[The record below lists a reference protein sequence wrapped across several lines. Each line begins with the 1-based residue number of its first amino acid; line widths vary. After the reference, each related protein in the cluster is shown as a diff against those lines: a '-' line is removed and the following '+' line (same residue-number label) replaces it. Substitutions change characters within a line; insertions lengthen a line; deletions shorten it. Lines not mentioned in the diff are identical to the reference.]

1 MVLQRK
7 WKIAALLMAFVLL
20 LAMAAAGCADNESQG
35 PNEAKEPAN
44 KKVILATT
52 TSTVDTGLLDE
63 LLPIFKEQT
72 GYEVSTIAVGTGEAL
87 RMGEEGNA
95 DVLLTHAPASEQP
108 LVDKGDVINYQL
120 VMHNDFV
127 IVGPA
132 SDPAKIKGMKSAADS
147 FKKIMDSSSAFVSR
161 GDDSGTHK
169 KEKSIWEKLNV
180 EPKGDW
186 YIEAGAG
193 MGDTLRMASEEQAYT
208 LTDRGTY
215 LAWKDKLDL
224 EVMVEGD
231 KILLNIYHVMQVNP
245 EKNDKI
251 NAEGAK
257 AFVEF
262 MVSPD
267 TQKIIEDFGKD
278 KYGEPLFIPDA
289 GKNED
294 EIGM

>member
-1 MVLQRK
+1 MKLRK
-7 WKIAALLMAFVLL
+7 KWVTGIMLAFILSLVMAV
-20 LAMAAAGCADNESQG
+20 AGCAQEEPKDTD
-35 PNEAKEPAN
+35 KTTEPAN
-44 KKVILATT
+44 KKVVLATT
-52 TSTVDTGLLDE
+52 TSTDNTGLLDE
-63 LLPIFKEQT
+63 LEPIFKEKT
-72 GYEVSTIAVGTGEAL
+72 GYEVSHVAVGTGEAL
-87 RMGEEGNA
+87 RMGEKGDA

-108 LVDKGDVINYQL
+108 LVDNKDVINYQL
-120 VMHNDFV
+120 VMHNDFI

-132 SDPAKIKGMKSAADS
+132 SDPAKVKGMESAADS
-147 FKKIMDSSSAFVSR
+147 LKKIMDSEATFVSR

-169 KEKSIWEKLNV
+169 KEKAIWKDLDV

-186 YIEAGAG
+186 YVEAGAG
-193 MGDTLRMASEEQAYT
+193 MGDTLRMASEKKAYT

-215 LAWKDKLDL
+215 LAQKDKLDL
-224 EVMVEGD
+224 EVLVEGD

-251 NAEGAK
+251 NADGAK

-262 MVSPD
+262 LISPE

-289 GKNED
+289 GKEMD
-294 EIGM
+294 EVGK

>member
-1 MVLQRK
+1 MIRK
-7 WKIAALLMAFVLL
+7 KSLVGIMLALMLALVMAV
-20 LAMAAAGCADNESQG
+20 AGCAGE
-35 PNEAKEPAN
+35 EPQETETEEPTN
-44 KKVILATT
+44 TKVILATT
-52 TSTVDTGLLDE
+52 TSTQDTGLLDE
-63 LLPIFKEQT
+63 LIPIFKEET
-72 GYEVSTIAVGTGEAL
+72 GYEISTIAVGTGEAL
-87 RMGEEGNA
+87 RMGEKGDA

-108 LVDKGDVINYQL
+108 LVDNNDVMNYQL

-132 SDPAKIKGMKSAADS
+132 ADPAQIKGTESAADT
-147 FKKIMDSSSAFVSR
+147 FQKLMDNKSTFVSR

-169 KEKSIWEKLNV
+169 KEKAIWEELGV
-180 EPKGDW
+180 EPTGDW
-186 YIEAGAG
+186 YVEAGAG
-193 MGDTLRMASEEQAYT
+193 MGDTLRMASEKQAYT

-215 LAWKDKLDL
+215 LAQKDNLEL
-224 EVMVEGD
+224 EVLVEGD

-251 NAEGAK
+251 NADGAK

-262 MVSPD
+262 LVSSD

-289 GKNED
+289 GMNED
-294 EIGM
+294 EIG